1 MESEL
6 NEIKAKLEKAEK
18 IIAQFNS
25 ERASIRRYKDELTY
39 REANLRRKYEEVGLS
54 YD

>member
-1 MESEL
+1 MEPEL
-6 NEIKAKLEKAEK
+6 NELKIKLEKAEK

-25 ERASIRRYKDELTY
+25 ERASIRRYKEELTY
-39 REANLRRKYEEVGLS
+39 REANLRKKYEEVGLS